1 MLCTGLRPFRYP
13 SLLCLGQRETN
24 FLDYYRAMCEKR
36 HGSTDSNGNWGNW
49 HSCLKHLERYCKP
62 NTTFKDITPEWIEG
76 FREYLDKTARCRDKR
91 KKIVTDEISKPLSQ
105 NSKVSYFNKLRACI
119 NQAFDDRIMPH
130 NPLRG
135 IEGFKAGES
144 ERCYL
149 TLDEVKAMA
158 AAHCKYPALKK
169 AFMFSCLTGIRKSD
183 IEKMRWKE
191 VQQHG
196 EFTRIIFKQKKT
208 GGQEYL
214 DINPQAASYLGERG
228 KPDDRVFV
236 GFKYSS
242 YMITELR
249 MWAVRAGITK
259 DITFRPA
266 HFRRFDARPR
276 SRNLY
281 PAKIT
286 RTQRDSDH
294 PNIRQDSRQKEAR
307 GRVDDTEHIAGRNRQ
322 RIAAT
327 AFS

>member
-1 MLCTGLRPFRYP
+1 
-13 SLLCLGQRETN
+13 
-24 FLDYYRAMCEKR
+24 
-36 HGSTDSNGNWGNW
+36 
-49 HSCLKHLERYCKP
+49 
-62 NTTFKDITPEWIEG
+62 
-76 FREYLDKTARCRDKR
+76 
-91 KKIVTDEISKPLSQ
+91 
-105 NSKVSYFNKLRACI
+105 
-119 NQAFDDRIMPH
+119 MPH

-259 DITFRPA
+259 DITFHSGRHTFA
-266 HFRRFDARPR
+266 VLMLDLGAEIYTLQKLLGHKEIQTTQI
-276 SRNLY
+276 Y
-281 PAKIT
+281 AKILDKKK
-286 RTQRDSDH
+286 QEAVSMI
-294 PNIRQDSRQKEAR
+294 PNILPEENDKE
-307 GRVDDTEHIAGRNRQ
+307 
-322 RIAAT
+322 
-327 AFS
+327 

>member
-1 MLCTGLRPFRYP
+1 
-13 SLLCLGQRETN
+13 
-24 FLDYYRAMCEKR
+24 
-36 HGSTDSNGNWGNW
+36 
-49 HSCLKHLERYCKP
+49 
-62 NTTFKDITPEWIEG
+62 
-76 FREYLDKTARCRDKR
+76 
-91 KKIVTDEISKPLSQ
+91 
-105 NSKVSYFNKLRACI
+105 
-119 NQAFDDRIMPH
+119 
-130 NPLRG
+130 
-135 IEGFKAGES
+135 
-144 ERCYL
+144 
-149 TLDEVKAMA
+149 
-158 AAHCKYPALKK
+158 
-169 AFMFSCLTGIRKSD
+169 
-183 IEKMRWKE
+183 MRWKE

-259 DITFRPA
+259 DITFHSGRHTFA
-266 HFRRFDARPR
+266 VLMLDLGAEIYT
-276 SRNLY
+276 L
-281 PAKIT
+281 
-286 RTQRDSDH
+286 QRDSDH